1 MDCYIYTQIC
11 HIQETFTGTRKCSVH
26 GPRPGGG
33 VLRKK
38 FCPPH

>member
-1 MDCYIYTQIC
+1 MNCYIYMQNYR
-11 HIQETFTGTRKCSVH
+11 IQETFTGTRECSVH
-26 GPRPGGG
+26 GPRPGGD